1 MPFRWAPREEQFPRP
16 PELRIRVTVSCDRH
30 TIYLAGELDVASAPE
45 LKAVLGGIVLDAS
58 EVVIDLDGLTFIDS
72 TGLTCIL
79 ECQESCRRSHTDF
92 LLTPVVKTTK
102 SSASAASPLGEID
115 DRARVATN
123 PTTNVG
129 YFLAIST
136 ESFV

>member
-16 PELRIRVTVSCDRH
+16 PELRIRVTVSRDRH

-58 EVVIDLDGLTFIDS
+58 EVVIDLDDLTFIDS

-92 LLTPVVKTTK
+92 LLTPGTGQARRLFDITGLLDRLPFVD
-102 SSASAASPLGEID
+102 SAE
-115 DRARVATN
+115 
-123 PTTNVG
+123 
-129 YFLAIST
+129 ST
-136 ESFV
+136 